1 MRSVRMRRFSR
12 AFGCIAPALRGGA
25 SALALVATLWVSGR
39 AAAQVDAQI
48 SDLNSQAL
56 EAYQALDIDTAR
68 SKLEQA
74 VGMAQQAGYVGPVV
88 AQTYMNLGVVL
99 VAGQNDRDQG
109 LAAFLSA
116 VCIQPNVQLDPL
128 LSTPDVQLVFGQ
140 AQQDAQ
146 GGACGPGAGAGPAGP
161 PQQQPYIQPN
171 AQMMAPAVSGPRADE
186 ECPPGVVC
194 NGEGASAAGPT
205 DFARFFVNLQLAAGF
220 AMVRSGMKADS
231 KPPPSEIFQSRVVET
246 DSNHDGFID
255 GKDDVD
261 PMDMMPDTAER
272 FLFDDKSAWV
282 PDADSYDDLENVDP
296 NTGRIEIPRGITPVA
311 ASCTAD
317 GKPSGPLD
325 LKDPKTD
332 QPFTTMEPS
341 KYCVR
346 VVKPGMVTNLAIR
359 LNPGYFITRS
369 FALSLPLRFQF
380 NAGKGSMSH
389 MLIGVRGEYMFTD
402 QTKATGIPVSWFFG
416 GTYGQIQAKPPPKDP
431 KRPAPYAISG
441 PFGLHTGVNVRIR
454 IHRNFG
460 FIISPE
466 LDVQL
471 PNFLFNADLAGGVE
485 AAF

>member
-1 MRSVRMRRFSR
+1 MKTERMRRLSR
-12 AFGCIAPALRGGA
+12 AL
-25 SALALVATLWVSGR
+25 LVVVATLWVTGR

-48 SDLNSQAL
+48 SELNGQAL

-74 VGMAQQAGYVGPVV
+74 IGMAQQAGYVGPVV

-146 GGACGPGAGAGPAGP
+146 GGACGPGAAAPQQQQ
-161 PQQQPYIQPN
+161 QQQPYIQPGP
-171 AQMMAPAVSGPRADE
+171 AMMAPATSGPRSDE

-194 NGEGASAAGPT
+194 NGDGGATAGPT
-205 DFARFFVNLQLAAGF
+205 DFARFFVNLQLVAGF
-220 AMVRSGMKADS
+220 ALVRSGMKADS
-231 KPPPSEIFQSRVVET
+231 KPPPGEIFQSRVVET
-246 DSNHDGFID
+246 DANGDMFID
-255 GKDDVD
+255 AKDDLD
-261 PMDMMPDTAER
+261 MDGNIDTAQR

-282 PDADSYDDLENVDP
+282 PDADSFDDLENVNP
-296 NTGRIEIPRGITPVA
+296 NTGRIDIPRGITPVA

-317 GKPSGPLD
+317 GKRSGPTD
-325 LKDPKTD
+325 VKDMKTGA
-332 QPFTTMEPS
+332 PFQTMEPS
-341 KYCVR
+341 SYCVR

-369 FALSLPLRFQF
+369 FALSMPLRFQF
-380 NAGKGSMSH
+380 NAGKGSLSH
-389 MLIGVRGEYMFTD
+389 MLIGLRGELMIND
-402 QTKATGIPVSWFFG
+402 QTKATGFPVSWFFG

-431 KRPAPYAISG
+431 KRAAPFAISG
-441 PFGLHTGVNVRIR
+441 PFGAHTGMNFRFR

-460 FIISPE
+460 FIVSPE
-466 LDVQL
+466 IDVQF
-471 PNFLFNADLAGGVE
+471 PDFLFNVDLAGGVE
-485 AAF
+485 GAF